1 VRVRVKKS
9 EGFVEVLGFKLF
21 YKIFAPQSPRD
32 TIVCLHGGP
41 GATHDYLLPLRDLAE
56 HGHRVVFYDQLGC
69 GSSELPKN
77 YALFTI
83 ERGVDELEAFRRE
96 MKLGTVHLMG
106 SSYGGMLALA
116 YALKYQKHLR
126 SIITTGGLASIPL
139 AIAEMGRLKSEL
151 PPGVL
156 RVMEKYEAEG
166 NYEHPEYEKAVMVYY
181 RLHLLRRKKW
191 PPEQNYTMKHMS
203 KPVYGTMNG
212 PNEFTIIG
220 NLRYW
225 DITDQLHKI
234 KVPTLVTGGKY
245 DEVTPTVAKSIH
257 DHIKG
262 SRLVTFPKSSHLP
275 MWEDRPRYME
285 TLDQFVRS
293 VSD

>member
-1 VRVRVKKS
+1 
-9 EGFVEVLGFKLF
+9 
-21 YKIFAPQSPRD
+21 
-32 TIVCLHGGP
+32 
-41 GATHDYLLPLRDLAE
+41 
-56 HGHRVVFYDQLGC
+56 
-69 GSSELPKN
+69 
-77 YALFTI
+77 
-83 ERGVDELEAFRRE
+83 
-96 MKLGTVHLMG
+96 
-106 SSYGGMLALA
+106 
-116 YALKYQKHLR
+116 
-126 SIITTGGLASIPL
+126 
-139 AIAEMGRLKSEL
+139 MGRLKSEL

-156 RVMEKYEAEG
+156 KVMEKHEAEG
-166 NYEHPEYEKAVMVYY
+166 EYEDHEYEKAVMVYY
-181 RLHLLRRKKW
+181 RRHLLRRKKW

-203 KPVYGTMNG
+203 KLVYGTMNG

-262 SRLVTFPKSSHLP
+262 SRLVTFQKSSHLA
-275 MWEDRPRYME
+275 MWEERPRYME
-285 TLDQFVRS
+285 TLDQFIRS